1 MSGREAA
8 APGYDRT
15 VTQARRP
22 SGIVA
27 LLRRSGPYSSGPE
40 VLAELR
46 RAIVSGRVP
55 PGSPIPLDDVAA
67 FFGVSLIPVREALKT
82 LLGEGL
88 LAHQPRLGYT
98 VTALSSA
105 ELDELYVVRGALEAA
120 ALDAAVRNATAADHE
135 RVRDIHA
142 AMGRAVV
149 EGDTDGFQRASRE
162 FHEALLQPCRMP
174 RLLHMLDIAWNLTE
188 PAQTMMRVTEDE
200 RAAMRVDH
208 EEMLEAFVAGSS
220 ERLREVA
227 TTHHER
233 LAQCIARIG
242 DR

>member
-1 MSGREAA
+1 MSGRAGS
-8 APGYDRT
+8 APGYDRA
-15 VTQARRP
+15 VTQTRRP
-22 SGIVA
+22 SGIVT

-82 LLGEGL
+82 LMGEGL
-88 LAHQPRLGYT
+88 LEHQPRLGYT

-120 ALDAAVRNATAADHE
+120 ALDAAVRNATPADHE
-135 RVRDIHA
+135 RVRGIHG
-142 AMGRAVV
+142 AMGRAVA
-149 EGDTDGFQRASRE
+149 EGDTEGFQRASRD

-208 EEMLEAFVAGSS
+208 EEMLDAFVAGSP
-220 ERLREVA
+220 ERLRDVA

-233 LAQCIARIG
+233 LTQCIARIG
-242 DR
+242 EE

>member
-1 MSGREAA
+1 M
-8 APGYDRT
+8 
-15 VTQARRP
+15 TQARRP

-27 LLRRSGPYSSGPE
+27 LLHRSGPYSSGPE

-120 ALDAAVRNATAADHE
+120 ALDAAVRNATPADHE

-142 AMGRAVV
+142 AMGRAVT
-149 EGDTDGFQRASRE
+149 EGDAEAFQRASRE
-162 FHEALLQPCRMP
+162 FHEALLRPCRMP

-188 PAQTMMRVTEDE
+188 PAQTMMRVSAQE

-208 EEMLEAFVAGSS
+208 EQMLEAFVGGSP

-227 TTHHER
+227 TTHHGR

-242 DR
+242 Q